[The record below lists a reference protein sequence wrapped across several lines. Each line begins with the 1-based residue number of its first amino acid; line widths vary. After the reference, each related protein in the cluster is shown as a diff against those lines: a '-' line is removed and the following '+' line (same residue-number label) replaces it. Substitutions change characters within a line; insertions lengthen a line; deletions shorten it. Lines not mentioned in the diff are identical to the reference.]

1 MYTVYKMDENAS
13 ENSVKVLPHTSHIR
27 YICQVT
33 VLFCI
38 IAFSLYNLSVKTTD
52 RELWVSLLS
61 SCTGYLLPAPK
72 FPKKR

>member
-1 MYTVYKMDENAS
+1 MIENAS
-13 ENSVKVLPHTSHIR
+13 ENTVKVSGTPHASHIR
-27 YICQVT
+27 YICQVI
-33 VLFCI
+33 VLICI

-72 FPKKR
+72 IPKKR